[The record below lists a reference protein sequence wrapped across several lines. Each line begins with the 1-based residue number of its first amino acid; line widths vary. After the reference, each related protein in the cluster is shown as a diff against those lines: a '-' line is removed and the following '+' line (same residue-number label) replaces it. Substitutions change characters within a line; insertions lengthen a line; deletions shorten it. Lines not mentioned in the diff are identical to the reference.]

1 MLSKILKWGLV
12 AKAVAAWRRYRDR
25 NRPPGGGGSVTTP

>member
-12 AKAVAAWRRYRDR
+12 AKVVAWWR
-25 NRPPGGGGSVTTP
+25 NRHGQPPARP